1 MSLLRARRLGARCN
15 WAHDHTMRRFLTTT
29 LLCGFTLLSAC
40 AGKGEDTVLQNRSP
54 SVLLTS
60 YAIAN
65 GMAEHGMI
73 TRILQHK
80 ATKADI
86 ARLIAVDHNTWQL
99 IRQAAYSPTDQNF
112 RLADAGIVQILD
124 YATPVPQPSD
134 GVTPGASSPAAP

>member
-1 MSLLRARRLGARCN
+1 
-15 WAHDHTMRRFLTTT
+15 MRRFFAST
-29 LLCGFTLLSAC
+29 LLCGFALLSAC
-40 AGKGEDTVLQNRSP
+40 AGKGEDAILQNRSP

-80 ATKADI
+80 ATKPEI

-99 IRQAAYSPTDQNF
+99 IRQAAYSPTDRNF
-112 RLADAGIVQILD
+112 RLADAGIAQILD
-124 YATPVPQPSD
+124 YATPVPKPPEAL
-134 GVTPGASSPAAP
+134 TLIAPSPAAP